1 MLTLVCIAI
10 QLFMLVLFI
19 AIILSWAVAY
29 IPPTPG
35 GFYAQMHEIFVRV
48 TEPVLAPVRS
58 VLPPVRM
65 GPTALDLSPIVVFLL
80 LILLRR
86 AIC

>member
-1 MLTLVCIAI
+1 MLSIVCIAI
-10 QLFMLVLFI
+10 SLYLLVIFI
-19 AIILSWAVAY
+19 AIILSWAVVY

-35 GFYAQMHEIFVRV
+35 GVYAQLHEVFVRL

-58 VLPPVRM
+58 MLPPVRM
-65 GPTALDLSPIVVFLL
+65 GAAAFDLSPIVVILV
-80 LILLRR
+80 LILVQR

>member
-1 MLTLVCIAI
+1 MLSIVCIAI
-10 QLFMLVLFI
+10 NLFMLVLFI
-19 AIILSWAVAY
+19 AIILSWAVIY

-35 GFYAQMHEIFVRV
+35 GVYAQLHQLFLRL

-58 VLPPVRM
+58 LLPPVRM
-65 GPTALDLSPIVVFLL
+65 GAAAFDLSPIVVILV
-80 LILLRR
+80 LIIVQR